1 MSKVQYYAIS
11 VEFQVRGSPH
21 IHSFLWVLNQPKL
34 TVDTIDQYIEF
45 LDAVVSAN
53 LPSEE
58 ADPLLHNV
66 ERYFQVHSHLKSGRK
81 YKNKPSRYHFG
92 RFFTERTLIA
102 KPVQNVSEF
111 QRYSILAQRKC
122 VLDKVSE
129 FINIY
134 LCLNKPGTY
143 IDNLEIDQISDQIL
157 EQLGVPETDY
167 YSALSISN
175 DDYQVHLKRKG
186 NSCFINNYNPIMLK
200 AWQANMDLQAL
211 HNYYKAISYIS
222 AYFPKSENETSL
234 ALK

>member
-1 MSKVQYYAIS
+1 MSKVQYYAIR

-45 LDAVVSAN
+45 WDAVVSAN

-58 ADPLLHNV
+58 ADPLLHNL
-66 ERYFQVHSHLKSGRK
+66 ERYFQVHSHLKSCHK

-134 LCLNKPGTY
+134 ICLNKPGTY
-143 IDNLEIDQISDQIL
+143 IDNLEIDKFRI
-157 EQLGVPETDY
+157 
-167 YSALSISN
+167 
-175 DDYQVHLKRKG
+175 K
-186 NSCFINNYNPIMLK
+186 FWNN
-200 AWQANMDLQAL
+200 
-211 HNYYKAISYIS
+211 
-222 AYFPKSENETSL
+222 
-234 ALK
+234 